1 MLELNRL
8 YNLDCMQGMKE
19 FPDGF
24 FDLAIVD
31 PPYGIGI
38 DGQRKRVCRNP
49 KHNRK
54 EHSREGWDNKPPTEE
69 YFRELERVSREQV
82 TWGGNYFVPMLKQA
96 HKGWLVWDK
105 GQRGLSM
112 SDCELAYTSFDTPTR
127 IFTLNRV
134 ELQIEG
140 TIHPTQKP
148 VKLYEWVLSLFARKG
163 MKILDTHAGS
173 ASSLVACQRIG
184 GLDYVGFEI
193 NAKYFEA
200 ARLRAQGVKSGV
212 PDLCLPVARG
222 GNHGLYIELKRQR
235 GGRISEEQ
243 VRWIDGLL
251 EQGYAAAI
259 CKGWQ
264 EAASAIIDY
273 LQRKTEG

>member
-31 PPYGIGI
+31 PTYGIGI

-54 EHSREGWDNKPPTEE
+54 EHSREGWDNEPPSEE
-69 YFRELERVSREQV
+69 YFRELERVSRNQII
-82 TWGGNYFVPMLKQA
+82 WGGNYFVPVLKQA

-173 ASSLVACQRIG
+173 ASSLIACHRIG

-200 ARLRAQGVKSGV
+200 ANKRLETEKAQIRLF
-212 PDLCLPVARG
+212 DLL
-222 GNHGLYIELKRQR
+222 
-235 GGRISEEQ
+235 EEQ
-243 VRWIDGLL
+243 
-251 EQGYAAAI
+251 EKAAQT
-259 CKGWQ
+259 K
-264 EAASAIIDY
+264 
-273 LQRKTEG
+273 LF